1 MFKFII
7 SLLVTFIAVPAMAST
22 EFKNIE
28 LAGTGMQYCIPTGW
42 VEGKLFKTSLWHEPM
57 EKVTDGFA
65 VNINWQV
72 IPVDNDTPITVQ
84 SLRAEFAA
92 LKFEPIS
99 ITEEGK
105 NDFHLD
111 YKVEKFKL
119 FGEKE
124 VTVVFKQRIFIL
136 ENSVYVV
143 TLTTPE
149 NRLTEVTEI
158 WNTLQKL
165 TPVPVIAATKEPL
178 SVTIGDLEDLIS
190 TKRSKLERLELLD
203 RSKDQELREALGEEL
218 EVLGLRLRKLQRENR
233 RNESWSIPIPKYLR

>member
-1 MFKFII
+1 MF
-7 SLLVTFIAVPAMAST
+7 SVPAMAG

-28 LAGTGMQYCIPTGW
+28 LAGTGMQYSIPAGW
-42 VEGKLFKTSLWHEPM
+42 VEGKLFKTPLWHEPM
-57 EKVTDGFA
+57 AKVTDGFA

-72 IPVDNDTPITVQ
+72 IPVDNDAPITIA
-84 SLRAEFAA
+84 SLKAEFAA
-92 LKFEPIS
+92 LKVIEPIS

-124 VTVVFKQRIFIL
+124 TTVVFKQRIFIL

-149 NRLTEVTEI
+149 NRLTEVTEM

-165 TPVPVIAATKEPL
+165 EKVPVTTATKEQL
-178 SVTIGDLEDLIS
+178 SVAIEDLEDLIG
-190 TKRSKLERLELLD
+190 TKRSKLRSLELWNRD
-203 RSKDQELREALGEEL
+203 EDIKVREALSDEL
-218 EVLGLRLRKLQRENR
+218 EALGLKLRKLQREQSRTAPLGLHPSLN
-233 RNESWSIPIPKYLR
+233 LR